1 MKRICLPLP
10 VRPCQCRLEWLGENT
25 KGAALKTCLLAK
37 EFNVE
42 RAARRRSLVRAVHL
56 KMKTS
61 SGQIYAVLKA
71 LKAKPAWPSAVDVP
85 G

>member
-37 EFNVE
+37 EFNVV
-42 RAARRRSLVRAVHL
+42 RAARRRSCGSLKNENQFRANLRGFEGVE
-56 KMKTS
+56 
-61 SGQIYAVLKA
+61 GQAGVA
-71 LKAKPAWPSAVDVP
+71 ER